1 MASFFTV
8 PVRISAIWLSLT
20 ILTALFL
27 DASSLRGWLLATM
40 VGVIP
45 IGVLFRLW
53 NDGPPPTIAEVLH
66 STEGR
71 R

>member
-1 MASFFTV
+1 M
-8 PVRISAIWLSLT
+8 IWISLT
-20 ILTALFL
+20 LLTALFL
-27 DASSLRGWLLATM
+27 DATSIRGWLLTTA

-45 IGVLFRLW
+45 VGVLLRLW
-53 NDGPPPTIAEVLH
+53 NNGPPPNPIAEVLH

>member
-1 MASFFTV
+1 MAPFNV
-8 PVRISAIWLSLT
+8 PVWISAIWLSLT
-20 ILTALFL
+20 ILIALML
-27 DASSLRGWLLATM
+27 GASSIQGWLLTTM

-45 IGVLFRLW
+45 IGVLLRVW

-66 STEGR
+66 TTEGR